1 MLWAGFVFG
10 LLGSLHCV
18 GMCGAL
24 ALALP
29 GAHESDGRWLLGR
42 LVYHTGRVG
51 TYVVLGVAVGT
62 LGHGLNVLGWQQ
74 RLSIISG
81 VLILLLVVVPE
92 AMRARAAAGLGIAR
106 PLAAGQRALAYW
118 FQRPGLRALLMTGA
132 LNGLLPCGLVY
143 LALAGALSAP
153 GIGGA
158 AAYMALFGLGTAPL
172 LLGVALSGRL
182 VVPTVRVRLRRVIPW
197 AATAL
202 ALLFIVRG
210 LGLGIPYLSPK
221 AGLANPGPYQ
231 PVICHSPATANPA
244 R

>member
-29 GAHESDGRWLLGR
+29 GAHESGGRWLAGR
-42 LVYHTGRVG
+42 LVYHAGRIG
-51 TYVVLGVAVGT
+51 AYAALGAAVGT

-74 RLSIISG
+74 SLSIVSG

-92 AMRARAAAGLGIAR
+92 AWRARAAAAVGLAR

-118 FQRPGLRALLMTGA
+118 FQRRGIGALLMTGA

-143 LALAGALSAP
+143 LALAGALSVP
-153 GIGGA
+153 GVGGA
-158 AAYMALFGLGTAPL
+158 AAYMALFGLGTTPL
-172 LLGVALSGRL
+172 LIGVALSGRL
-182 VVPTVRVRLRRVIPW
+182 VVPAVRVRLRRVIPW
-197 AATAL
+197 AATGL

-210 LGLGIPYLSPK
+210 LGLGIPYLSPA
-221 AGLANPGPYQ
+221 AGLPTPGVYQ
-231 PVICHSPATANPA
+231 PVICHTPPAGAA
-244 R
+244 AH